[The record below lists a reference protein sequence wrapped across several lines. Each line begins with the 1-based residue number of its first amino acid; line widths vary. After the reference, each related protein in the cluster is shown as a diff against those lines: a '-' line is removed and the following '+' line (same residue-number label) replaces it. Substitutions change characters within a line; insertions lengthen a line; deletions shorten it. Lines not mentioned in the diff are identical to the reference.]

1 MGTVQGLLCICLW
14 HIIAV
19 QSFWR
24 PEDAMFLQDFQEPF
38 DNNWLF
44 PSERNL
50 DFPSFDTIFSSL
62 LKWTPDLHMLA
73 EFPPTMNVPRVQV
86 FCDETKLTLL
96 VDKKVFGLTLTAEEI
111 QLGNGCYSNEEELD
125 QLVFIYNLDQCGTT
139 PVLQNGLQMFTNSLH
154 LNLKR
159 TPATLWQTLP
169 SIQVSCIPKRFYPDR
184 NFISEP
190 PLTVKKFHIQAME
203 PSWTETAESNVYQR
217 GLVVRLQVSAE
228 AKPGQQLFI
237 HSCFVSASPEPQA
250 RPRHAVIL
258 NKGCASSLGSPHTV
272 ALFAATNRAD
282 VVNFMLNTSY
292 LISELYVHC
301 SVVLLDLGVNLAS
314 KSCNYNVTSSRWEE
328 LSGNA
333 EVCACC
339 SSKCK
344 GPSIKNLPDDTKGVV
359 SIGPLIIGDDWE
371 LTPALP
377 DSKPLDA
384 SGSSLPT
391 TMRAGT
397 PGLGKDRIVS
407 DAASLTQG
415 ELQSYPQGVLVVR
428 QEPTARLTLWFP
440 GEVPGDNLI
449 SHSDLLGQDGNSGQ
463 AVTTMHE
470 NSLNLT
476 TNETDQSVSESKSPS
491 SQWDMKLVTL
501 VDGWQTP
508 EQENEIIHF
517 QTKSR
522 YGRSWN
528 SDTEATQPDFSIP
541 TGINVNLML
550 VEKSKVVAPD
560 ATEEIQR
567 KWSPGDL
574 SASPEM
580 QMDIPVEPDVDVQPI
595 HTKLEF
601 SKSADGSKRLSYEEE
616 VKQQERS
623 DIKDLKPRLKG
634 LRSTFLDLLRRMDKE
649 E

>member
-1 MGTVQGLLCICLW
+1 M
-14 HIIAV
+14 
-19 QSFWR
+19 
-24 PEDAMFLQDFQEPF
+24 
-38 DNNWLF
+38 
-44 PSERNL
+44 
-50 DFPSFDTIFSSL
+50 
-62 LKWTPDLHMLA
+62 
-73 EFPPTMNVPRVQV
+73 
-86 FCDETKLTLL
+86 
-96 VDKKVFGLTLTAEEI
+96 
-111 QLGNGCYSNEEELD
+111 
-125 QLVFIYNLDQCGTT
+125 
-139 PVLQNGLQMFTNSLH
+139 
-154 LNLKR
+154 
-159 TPATLWQTLP
+159 
-169 SIQVSCIPKRFYPDR
+169 
-184 NFISEP
+184 
-190 PLTVKKFHIQAME
+190 
-203 PSWTETAESNVYQR
+203 
-217 GLVVRLQVSAE
+217 
-228 AKPGQQLFI
+228 
-237 HSCFVSASPEPQA
+237 
-250 RPRHAVIL
+250 
-258 NKGCASSLGSPHTV
+258 
-272 ALFAATNRAD
+272 
-282 VVNFMLNTSY
+282 SY
-292 LISELYVHC
+292 LDC
-301 SVVLLDLGVNLAS
+301 SD
-314 KSCNYNVTSSRWEE
+314 RWEE
-328 LSGNA
+328 LGGNA

-344 GPSIKNLPDDTKGVV
+344 GPSIKNLPDGELLGFSGCYFLSSCFNFMRIILDTKGVV
-359 SIGPLIIGDDWE
+359 SIGPLIIGDDWG

-407 DAASLTQG
+407 AVASLTQG

-428 QEPTARLTLWFP
+428 QEPTARLTLWLP

-470 NSLNLT
+470 NSLNVT

-491 SQWDMKLVTL
+491 SHWDMKLVTL
-501 VDGWQTP
+501 VDGFQTP

-528 SDTEATQPDFSIP
+528 SDTEATQPDFAIP

-560 ATEEIQR
+560 ATGEEIKR

-580 QMDIPVEPDVDVQPI
+580 QMDVPMEPDVDVQPI

-634 LRSTFLDLLRRMDKE
+634 LRSTFLDLLRYKSHSND
-649 E
+649 

>member
-1 MGTVQGLLCICLW
+1 
-14 HIIAV
+14 
-19 QSFWR
+19 R
-24 PEDAMFLQDFQEPF
+24 
-38 DNNWLF
+38 
-44 PSERNL
+44 
-50 DFPSFDTIFSSL
+50 
-62 LKWTPDLHMLA
+62 
-73 EFPPTMNVPRVQV
+73 
-86 FCDETKLTLL
+86 
-96 VDKKVFGLTLTAEEI
+96 
-111 QLGNGCYSNEEELD
+111 
-125 QLVFIYNLDQCGTT
+125 
-139 PVLQNGLQMFTNSLH
+139 
-154 LNLKR
+154 
-159 TPATLWQTLP
+159 
-169 SIQVSCIPKRFYPDR
+169 
-184 NFISEP
+184 
-190 PLTVKKFHIQAME
+190 
-203 PSWTETAESNVYQR
+203 
-217 GLVVRLQVSAE
+217 
-228 AKPGQQLFI
+228 
-237 HSCFVSASPEPQA
+237 
-250 RPRHAVIL
+250 
-258 NKGCASSLGSPHTV
+258 CASSLGSPHTV
-272 ALFAATNRAD
+272 ALFAVTNRAD

-301 SVVLLDLGVNLAS
+301 SVVLSDLGVNLSS

-328 LSGNA
+328 LSGNP

-339 SSKCK
+339 RSKCK

-407 DAASLTQG
+407 AATSLTQG

-428 QEPTARLTLWFP
+428 QEPTARLTLWLP

-449 SHSDLLGQDGNSGQ
+449 SHSDLLGQNGNSGQ

-476 TNETDQSVSESKSPS
+476 TNETDQSVSESKIPS

-550 VEKSKVVAPD
+550 VERSKVVAPD
-560 ATEEIQR
+560 ATEEEIQR

-580 QMDIPVEPDVDVQPI
+580 QLDVPVEPDVDVQSI

-601 SKSADGSKRLSYEEE
+601 SKSA
-616 VKQQERS
+616 ER
-623 DIKDLKPRLKG
+623 G
-634 LRSTFLDLLRRMDKE
+634 
-649 E
+649 